1 MVQLT
6 IYLVCVVLVIIGSLS
21 LVAAMSVDGKY
32 RSFLA
37 CLFACVPIAIGIWL
51 FQISGLKINDFPRLF
66 KETSQEI
73 ERVAKIIKDG
83 VANRNDFEKMTK
95 GM

>member
-6 IYLVCVVLVIIGSLS
+6 IYLVCVVLIIIGSLS
-21 LVAAMSVDGKY
+21 LVSAMSVDGKC
-32 RSFLA
+32 RSILA
-37 CLFACVPIAIGIWL
+37 CLFACVPIAVGVWL
-51 FQISGLKINDFPRLF
+51 FYVSGLKVNDFPRLF

-73 ERVAKIIKDG
+73 ERVATLIKQG
-83 VANRNDFEKMTK
+83 VANRNDFDKVTK